1 MLEDG
6 RGVFLGLL
14 FEVRSDLESVRAKYP
29 ELAADFEMLRD
40 EPDAPV
46 TPADLGIS
54 GIQPS
59 IALTRREHIVQKF
72 DEKDEAIRKDKN
84 FRDI

>member
-1 MLEDG
+1 
-6 RGVFLGLL
+6 
-14 FEVRSDLESVRAKYP
+14 
-29 ELAADFEMLRD
+29 MLRD
-40 EPDAPV
+40 ELDAPV